1 MPTQPRPDQIKAL
14 MEKAPEGELYMLNLL
29 KFKEKAEYA
38 DGRKTDLSGA
48 EAYGLYGQAVG
59 EIIERMGGRAVFS
72 GIPNV
77 MVIGDGEPEWDAVA
91 IIAYPNIEAFRN
103 MTASQEYQEAHVHRE
118 AGLAHQLL
126 INCLSQEQ
134 VGAILGG

>member
-1 MPTQPRPDQIKAL
+1 MPIQPRQDQIKAF
-14 MEKAPEGELYMLNLL
+14 MEKAPAGELYMLNLL
-29 KFKEKAEYA
+29 KFKEKAVYA

-59 EIIERMGGRAVFS
+59 KMLEDMGGRAVFS

-77 MVIGDGEPEWDAVA
+77 MLIGDGELEWDAVA
-91 IIAYPNIEAFRN
+91 IIAYPDIEAFQN
-103 MTASQEYQEAHVHRE
+103 MTASKEYQEAHVHRE

-126 INCLSQEQ
+126 INCVKPELP
-134 VGAILGG
+134 A